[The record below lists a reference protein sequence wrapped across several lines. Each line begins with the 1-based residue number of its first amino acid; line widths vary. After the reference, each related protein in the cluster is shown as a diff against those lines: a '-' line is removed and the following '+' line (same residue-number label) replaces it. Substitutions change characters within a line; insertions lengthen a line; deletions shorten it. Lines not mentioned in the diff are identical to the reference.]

1 MAIDTTDKPFY
12 YGGVV
17 ALHGELAVPYTRNP
31 PQRGGT
37 PPFGRTQGPIS
48 AGTALTAGSHAAQA
62 RQPRQV
68 REEAT
73 VRDALRAPWERLA
86 RAAAAA
92 TPPGL
97 CQRAVRGHLSGYPA
111 HLIYHPGFYHPDNPV
126 MIVSAAAAA
135 AVALSVSANPSAAGA
150 ARPAHRK
157 RKSLGQ
163 HFLADARIANR
174 IVAAA
179 QIDAAATVL
188 EIGPGAGILTRRLVQ
203 QAGRVIAVELD
214 ANLAGQLAQRLD
226 YPANLTVINADARTL
241 DIAAAVHPA
250 ASYQLVANLP
260 YYAASPIIRRFL
272 ESDTPPSLLVV
283 MVQREVADAMC
294 AAPGAMSLLSVA
306 TQFYAAASVVAQVP
320 PRAFRPPPKV
330 ASTAVKLMV
339 RAAPAVA
346 VADREAFFALVRAG
360 FAAPRKQLRN
370 SLLLGSGSAPDA
382 VAAALDAAGLDGQ
395 RRPATLSLS
404 EWATLDAAW
413 PTAAPRIRS
422 AK

>member
-1 MAIDTTDKPFY
+1 MAIDTTGKPFY

-31 PQRGGT
+31 PQRGGI

-92 TPPGL
+92 TPPSP
-97 CQRAVRGHLSGYPA
+97 CQRAVRGHLPGIP
-111 HLIYHPGFYHPDNPV
+111 HLRPRQSI
-126 MIVSAAAAA
+126 MIVST
-135 AVALSVSANPSAAGA
+135 SPSAILSQPPSD
-150 ARPAHRK
+150 RPAHRK

-174 IVAAA
+174 IVVAA
-179 QIDAAATVL
+179 QVVESDTVL

-203 QAGRVIAVELD
+203 QAGRVIAIELD
-214 ANLAGQLAQRLD
+214 PNLAHQLPQRLD
-226 YPANLTVINADARTL
+226 HPANLTVINADARTL
-241 DIAAAVHPA
+241 DIPAAVNPA
-250 ASYQLVANLP
+250 ASYRLVANLP
-260 YYAASPIIRRFL
+260 YYAATPIIRRFL
-272 ESDTPPSLLVV
+272 ESALPPSLLVV

-330 ASTAVKLMV
+330 SSTAVKLMV
-339 RAAPAVA
+339 RPAPAVS
-346 VADREAFFALVRAG
+346 VANRDEFFALVRAG

-370 SLLLGSGSAPDA
+370 SLLLGSGSGPDA
-382 VAAALDAAGLDGQ
+382 VAAALDAAGVDGQ
-395 RRPATLSLS
+395 RRPATLSLP
-404 EWATLDAAW
+404 EWAALDAVW
-413 PTAAPRIRS
+413 PADAPRIRS